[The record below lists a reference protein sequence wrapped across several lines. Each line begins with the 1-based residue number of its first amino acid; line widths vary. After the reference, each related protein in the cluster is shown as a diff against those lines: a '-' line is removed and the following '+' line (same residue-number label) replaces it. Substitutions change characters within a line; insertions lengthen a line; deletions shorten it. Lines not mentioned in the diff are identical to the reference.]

1 MKLKTSFKVS
11 LYKPCFWVCYKEFNI
26 SIEYSQK
33 ILICPQQ
40 RTVGDCVSF
49 ASTVMLNQFGW
60 NIKQLLVQRGFLIV
74 NNNEDMDINIVG
86 YIIILLHQ
94 YQARACYSRNCNS
107 TINKVIKDC
116 PHFKYQIVVIL
127 LRFNT
132 SCNNNDD
139 YVFYRIKSK

>member
-1 MKLKTSFKVS
+1 M
-11 LYKPCFWVCYKEFNI
+11 
-26 SIEYSQK
+26 
-33 ILICPQQ
+33 ICPQQ

-49 ASTVMLNQFGW
+49 ASTVMLNQFGC
-60 NIKQLLVQRGFLIV
+60 NIKQLLVQLGFLIV

-86 YIIILLHQ
+86 YIIILLHR
-94 YQARACYSRNCNS
+94 YEARACYSRNCNS

-132 SCNNNDD
+132 VVTIMMIMCSIELRANRDIHINQKLVTLANQK
-139 YVFYRIKSK
+139 IKVICV

>member
-1 MKLKTSFKVS
+1 M
-11 LYKPCFWVCYKEFNI
+11 
-26 SIEYSQK
+26 
-33 ILICPQQ
+33 ICPQQ

-49 ASTVMLNQFGW
+49 ASTVMLNQFGC

-94 YQARACYSRNCNS
+94 YEARACYSRNCNS

-132 SCNNNDD
+132 VVTIMMIMCSIELRANRDIHINQKLVTLANQK
-139 YVFYRIKSK
+139 IKVICV

>member
-1 MKLKTSFKVS
+1 M
-11 LYKPCFWVCYKEFNI
+11 
-26 SIEYSQK
+26 
-33 ILICPQQ
+33 ICPQQ

-49 ASTVMLNQFGW
+49 ASTVMLNQFGCY
-60 NIKQLLVQRGFLIV
+60 IKQLLVQRGFLIV

-86 YIIILLHQ
+86 YIIILLHR
-94 YQARACYSRNCNS
+94 YEARACYSRNCNS

-132 SCNNNDD
+132 VVTIMMIMCSIELRANRDIHINQKLVTLANQK
-139 YVFYRIKSK
+139 IKVICV

>member
-1 MKLKTSFKVS
+1 M
-11 LYKPCFWVCYKEFNI
+11 
-26 SIEYSQK
+26 
-33 ILICPQQ
+33 ICPQQ

-49 ASTVMLNQFGW
+49 ASTVMLNQFGC

-94 YQARACYSRNCNS
+94 YNARACYSRNCNS
-107 TINKVIKDC
+107 TINKVIKYC

-132 SCNNNDD
+132 VVTIMMIMCSIELRANRDIHINQKLVTLANQK
-139 YVFYRIKSK
+139 IKVICV